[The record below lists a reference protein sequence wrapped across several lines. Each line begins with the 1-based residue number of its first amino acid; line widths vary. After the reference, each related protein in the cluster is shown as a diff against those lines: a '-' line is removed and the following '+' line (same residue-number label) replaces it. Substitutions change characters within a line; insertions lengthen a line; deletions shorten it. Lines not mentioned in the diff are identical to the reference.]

1 MDELFTQ
8 GLFALF
14 FVISV
19 GLMLGRVKIKG
30 FSLDVS
36 GVIFIAMLLG
46 YWGVEIPKMFQN
58 FGILLFI
65 FTVGIQSGPTFFA
78 TLFSDGKKPI
88 FLTAILVCTGALLSV
103 VLCYV
108 FGLGDVGSI
117 LGVFNGGMASSIGL
131 AASIDIVPSAKISL
145 DYSLIYPFGV
155 VITILFFQLL
165 PTVCNSALPRCKRIT
180 LLLNIPD
187 KLSSSNVLPTMR
199 LLVTNSHIFSYCDG
213 KSISSFSTTLPN
225 SSIALC

>member
-165 PTVCNSALPRCKRIT
+165 PTVCKIDFKKENAMDAEDNRKRNPIILRCDYRIENPAIDGRKISD
-180 LLLNIPD
+180 LNFRTTTGGD
-187 KLSSSNVLPTMR
+187 
-199 LLVTNSHIFSYCDG
+199 
-213 KSISSFSTTLPN
+213 IS
-225 SSIALC
+225 